1 MREGDREC
9 GLAESIGDILSRL
22 IAGNGHMSFTADRAQ
37 IESSATLQILDRV
50 KQLKRGGEDVISLSA
65 GEPDFATPEHIRT
78 YAKQALDEGY
88 TRYSDAAGLLELR
101 EAIAEKLL
109 RENKINATPRNE
121 IVVTVGGKE
130 AIYAAMMAT
139 INPGDEVI
147 VPDPCWVSYVPCIQ
161 LCGGTPVYLPLSEED
176 DFRISMDRL
185 EEAVSTKTKML
196 IVNSPNN
203 PIGNMMS
210 KSEIEAVAGIAKR
223 RQFLVLSDELY
234 ERIVF
239 DGGRHYSI
247 GSFADAENLAITVN
261 GFSKSIAM
269 TGWRLGYVAAPPAIA
284 ERITAIHSHM
294 VTGACTFAQRAVALA
309 LHDSRTEK
317 CINDMV
323 SEYARRRDI
332 LARELQRITGISC
345 LLPTGTFYAFPNI
358 SGLGLKSQ
366 DFARELLERGK
377 VAVVPGNSFGT
388 KGEGHVRLSFA
399 TSTDSLMTALDRVRS
414 FVDQLTKNNPEA

>member
-1 MREGDREC
+1 M
-9 GLAESIGDILSRL
+9 LSRL
-22 IAGNGHMSFTADRAQ
+22 LVCYGNMSFIADRARV
-37 IESSATLQILDRV
+37 EASATLQILDRV
-50 KQLKRGGEDVISLSA
+50 KQLKRAGEDVISLSA

-78 YAKQALDEGY
+78 YAKQALDEGH

-109 RENKINATPRNE
+109 RENKIDANPRNQ

-130 AIYAAMMAT
+130 AIYVAMMAT
-139 INPGDEVI
+139 VNPGDEVV

-161 LCGGTPVYLPLSEED
+161 LCGGTPVHLPLSEED
-176 DFRISMDRL
+176 GFRISMDRL
-185 EEAVSTKTKML
+185 EETVSAKTKML

-203 PIGNMMS
+203 PIGSMMS

-261 GFSKSIAM
+261 GFSKSMAM
-269 TGWRLGYVAAPPAIA
+269 TGWRLGYVAAPPSIA

-309 LHDSRTEK
+309 LHDSKTEK

-332 LARELQRITGISC
+332 LARELQRIARISF
-345 LLPTGTFYAFPNI
+345 LLPKGTFYAFPNI
-358 SGLGLKSQ
+358 SRLGLKSQ
-366 DFARELLERGK
+366 DFARELLERAK
-377 VAVVPGNSFGT
+377 VAVMPGDSFGT
-388 KGEGHVRLSFA
+388 KGEGYVRLSFA
-399 TSTDSLMTALDRVRS
+399 TSTDTLMTALDRIRS
-414 FVDQLTKNNPEA
+414 VLDQLPGTIPEV